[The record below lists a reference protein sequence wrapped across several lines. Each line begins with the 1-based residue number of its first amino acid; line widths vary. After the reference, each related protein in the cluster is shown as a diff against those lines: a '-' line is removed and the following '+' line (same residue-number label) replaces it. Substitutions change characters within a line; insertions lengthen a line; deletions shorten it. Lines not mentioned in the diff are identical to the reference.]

1 LQGLGFSIH
10 KLRSTMSR
18 MARGSLEGWPGNN
31 REHHMDI
38 ARPSQA
44 GRKRKIR
51 IVILSGGLLAIA
63 GITWGLSN
71 LKPAAPAVK
80 RAAVW
85 IDTVKRGALVRQVRG
100 LGTLVPEE
108 IRWIPAQSQGRV
120 ERLLVKAGT
129 MVKKDTVLIEM
140 SNPQLDLEAL
150 DAAWQLKAAE
160 AEYINLK
167 VRLESML
174 LDRQAAAA
182 TIRANHDQAR
192 LQAEADTELAAKGL
206 VSAIS
211 MKMSKSRYEELTT
224 RLELEERRLEI
235 NAEAVKTEL
244 AVQEARLE
252 QLRALAHLKRGLVE
266 ALRVRPGIDGVLQ
279 QLPVEVGQQI
289 APGATLAKVTVP
301 GRLKAELRIP
311 ETQAKDIQ
319 IGQQAS
325 IDTRNGIV
333 AGTVAR
339 IDPAVQNGTVTVDV
353 SLTAPLPKGARPDLT
368 VDGTIE
374 LEKLDDVLFVG
385 RPALGQEN
393 AAVGLFRLGADG
405 QRAERVRV
413 RLGRASVNTVE
424 ILEGLQEGDQVILS
438 DTSAWDAFDR
448 LRLN

>member
-1 LQGLGFSIH
+1 
-10 KLRSTMSR
+10 
-18 MARGSLEGWPGNN
+18 
-31 REHHMDI
+31 MDI

-44 GRKRKIR
+44 GRKRNIR
-51 IVILSGGLLAIA
+51 ILIIAGGLLAIA

-80 RAAVW
+80 RAAIWV
-85 IDTVKRGALVRQVRG
+85 DTVKRGALVRQVRG

-120 ERLLVKAGT
+120 ERVLVRPGT
-129 MVKKDTVLIEM
+129 MVKRDTVLIEM

-167 VRLESML
+167 VRLESQL
-174 LDRQAAAA
+174 LDQQAAAA
-182 TIRANHDQAR
+182 TIRANHEQAR
-192 LQAEADTELAAKGL
+192 LQAEADAELAGKGL

-211 MKMSKSRYEELTT
+211 MKMSKARFEELTT
-224 RLELEERRLEI
+224 RLELEKRRLEL

-252 QLRALAHLKRGLVE
+252 QVRALSRMKRGLVE
-266 ALRVRPGIDGVLQ
+266 ALRVRAGIEGVLQ

-289 APGATLAKVTVP
+289 SPGATLAKVTVP
-301 GRLKAELRIP
+301 GRLKAELRIA

-319 IGQQAS
+319 IGQKAS

-333 AGTVAR
+333 AGVVAR
-339 IDPAVQNGTVTVDV
+339 VDPAVQNGTVTVDV
-353 SLTAPLPKGARPDLT
+353 SMTGPLPKGARPDLS

-385 RPALGQEN
+385 RPAFGQEH
-393 AAVGLFRLGADG
+393 AAVGLFRLEQDG
-405 QRAERVRV
+405 QEADRVRV

-438 DTSAWDAFDR
+438 DTSAWDAFDH

>member
-1 LQGLGFSIH
+1 
-10 KLRSTMSR
+10 
-18 MARGSLEGWPGNN
+18 
-31 REHHMDI
+31 MDI